1 MKKIL
6 FLAAIIFI
14 ASLFVFLIKNNN
26 LVKNYIYK
34 NNQQDSNS
42 TKSKNYVPGEIMLG
56 FTDDA
61 PYSEVIQAIESENL
75 TYEKTYKAFEPNSL
89 VSVPAGQAQI
99 LADRL
104 KQNRLVFETILNE
117 TRNEIEVK
125 FTFGTSK
132 TDAEGVIK
140 QEGLAMKNFFRFPY
154 IKVKTP
160 IGKEQFY
167 IDKFKILPIVKSA
180 ELNNLLYVQ

>member
-6 FLAAIIFI
+6 LLATGILIVGLLIFL
-14 ASLFVFLIKNNN
+14 VKDNN
-26 LVKNYIYK
+26 LVKKYIFR
-34 NNQQDSNS
+34 NSQQESNP
-42 TKSKNYVPGEIMLG
+42 TKRNYVPGEIMLG
-56 FTDDA
+56 FTDEA

-75 TYEKTYKAFEPNSL
+75 TYEKTYKAFEPSSL
-89 VSVPAGQAQI
+89 ISVPAGQAQI

-104 KQNRLVFETILNE
+104 KQNKLVSEIIPNE

-125 FTFGTSK
+125 FAFGTSK

-140 QEGLAMKNFFRFPY
+140 QEGLAMKHFFRFPY
-154 IKVKTP
+154 VKVKTP

>member
-6 FLAAIIFI
+6 FLVVIIFI
-14 ASLFVFLIKNNN
+14 AGLFVFLIKDNN
-26 LVKNYIYK
+26 LVKKYVFRNS
-34 NNQQDSNS
+34 QQESNP
-42 TKSKNYVPGEIMLG
+42 TKKNYVPGEIMLG

-75 TYEKTYKAFEPNSL
+75 TYENTYKAFEPSSL

-99 LADRL
+99 FADKL
-104 KQNRLVFETILNE
+104 KQNKLVSEIIPNE

-125 FTFGTSK
+125 FAFGTSK
-132 TDAEGVIK
+132 TDVEGIIK
-140 QEGLAMKNFFRFPY
+140 QEGLTMINFFRFPY

-160 IGKEQFY
+160 EGKEQFY
-167 IDKFKILPIVKSA
+167 IDKFKKLPIVKSA
-180 ELNNLLYVQ
+180 ELNHLFYVQ